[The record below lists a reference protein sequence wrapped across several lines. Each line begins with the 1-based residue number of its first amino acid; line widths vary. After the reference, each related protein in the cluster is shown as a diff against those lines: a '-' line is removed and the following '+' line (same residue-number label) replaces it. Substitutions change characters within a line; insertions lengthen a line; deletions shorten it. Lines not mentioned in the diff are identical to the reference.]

1 MPSPRHAVAASPLA
15 IGFNQYMLGKLNP
28 LDVTSPN
35 TVVFV
40 PLSLSK
46 LFVVFKPSP
55 TEMAPFESTSKVM
68 APVELQLLVGANL
81 ILLSVGAPVGNVQSV
96 AVDERFKVWL

>member
-1 MPSPRHAVAASPLA
+1 M
-15 IGFNQYMLGKLNP
+15 GFNQYMLGKLNP

-40 PLSLSK
+40 PVSLSK

-55 TEMAPFESTSKVM
+55 TEMVPFESTSKVM
-68 APVELQLLVGANL
+68 VPVELQLFVGANL
-81 ILLSVGAPVGNVQSV
+81 ILLSVDAPVGNVQSV
-96 AVDERFKVWL
+96 AVDERFKV